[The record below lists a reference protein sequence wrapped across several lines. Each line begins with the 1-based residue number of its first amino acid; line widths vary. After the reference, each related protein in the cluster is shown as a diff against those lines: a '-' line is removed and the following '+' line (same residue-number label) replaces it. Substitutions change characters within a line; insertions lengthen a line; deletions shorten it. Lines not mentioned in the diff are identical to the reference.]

1 MIIGI
6 RKTMGDQVVRDV
18 GYIAR
23 YQDQHPESEKYTV
36 LNSITVRTSNFRGG
50 EALHSGKDR

>member
-6 RKTMGDQVVRDV
+6 RKTMGNQVVRDV

-23 YQDQHPESEKYTV
+23 YQDVHPEPEKYTV
-36 LNSITVRTSNFRGG
+36 LNSINIITCDFRGG

>member
-23 YQDQHPESEKYTV
+23 YQDVHPESEKYTA
-36 LNSITVRTSNFRGG
+36 LNSINIRTCDFRGG
-50 EALHSGKDR
+50 EALPLGKGR